1 MPTYEYKCEKCGHR
15 FEVFQ
20 SMTEPPRRRCPKCRG
35 KLRRLLGGGA
45 GMIFKGSGFYSTDYR
60 SSSYK
65 EQKHKESG
73 EPVKPKGEP
82 KEKPRKEHKGGRSA
96 EP

>member
-1 MPTYEYKCEKCGHR
+1 M
-15 FEVFQ
+15 FQ
-20 SMTEPPRRRCPKCRG
+20 SMTEPPRKRCPKCKG

-65 EQKHKESG
+65 EQKRKESG
-73 EPVKPKGEP
+73 EPVKPKDES
-82 KEKPRKEHKGGRSA
+82 KQKPRKEPKGKPGA